1 MIRLHVNDALGVG
14 AEVAPDAGQAH
25 YLLNVMRLKAGE
37 ELLLFNGRDGEWRA
51 MVAEADKRRCQ
62 LRALVQTRPQSSP
75 PDLELAIALV
85 KRARLE
91 TIVEKAAE
99 LGCRRVRLI
108 LTRRTNADH
117 AKTDR
122 LQAIATEASEQ
133 TGRLDVPEVLA
144 PVELDRFLGDWP
156 EGRRLMFC
164 DEAGDDPE
172 QQWGGEGGRARP
184 VLDALPSPLEG
195 EGSGAGGRTEKSASA
210 EPPKGTRIDDPR
222 GPPPSIPPPRGGR
235 EAENLTPSTPA
246 WTILIGPEGGFDPDE
261 RERLRALPFVTPVTL
276 GPRILRADTAAI
288 SALTLWQA
296 ALGDWR

>member
-1 MIRLHVNDALGVG
+1 MIRLHVAQPLASG
-14 AEVAPDAGQAH
+14 AEIVPEATQAH
-25 YLLNVMRLKAGE
+25 YLLNVMRLKPGA

-51 MVAEADKRRCQ
+51 VLTQADKRRCRLQ
-62 LRALVQTRPQSSP
+62 AASQTRPQAAP

-99 LGCRRVRLI
+99 LGCRRLRLV

-117 AKTDR
+117 ARIER
-122 LQAIATEASEQ
+122 LRAIATEASEQ
-133 TGRLDVPEVLA
+133 TGRLDAPEVCE
-144 PVELDRFLGDWP
+144 PVKLEGLLDAWP

-164 DEAGDDPE
+164 DEAGDDPD
-172 QQWGGEGGRARP
+172 QQWGGADGRARP
-184 VLDALPSPLEG
+184 VIESLLARAAG
-195 EGSGAGGRTEKSASA
+195 EETAG
-210 EPPKGTRIDDPR
+210 
-222 GPPPSIPPPRGGR
+222 
-235 EAENLTPSTPA
+235 
-246 WTILIGPEGGFDPDE
+246 WTILIGPEGGFDPAE

-288 SALTLWQA
+288 AALTLWQA